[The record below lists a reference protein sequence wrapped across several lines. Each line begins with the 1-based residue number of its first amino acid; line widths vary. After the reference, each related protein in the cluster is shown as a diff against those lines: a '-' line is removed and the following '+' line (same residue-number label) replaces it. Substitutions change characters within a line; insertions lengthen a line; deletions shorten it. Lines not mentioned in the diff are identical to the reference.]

1 MSYCINPACP
11 EPQNA
16 DDAQQCK
23 ACGWKLILA
32 DRYQIT
38 QPLGQGGFGAT
49 FLSRDLLNPQSDIY
63 VMKELRPSSNA
74 PQVLDMARQLFQ
86 REGKTLERVGHHPQ
100 IPKLIDYFEWEG
112 HFYLVQEFIEGIT
125 VKQEVKQKGPYTEAQ
140 ARQFLWEMLPV
151 LDFIHSQNVIHRD
164 IKPANIIRRN
174 SDGVLFLIDF
184 GAVKD
189 KITKTML
196 TQGTGNTAFTQ
207 ISIGTSGFAPPEQIA
222 LRPVYASDIY
232 ALAVTCIFLLTG
244 QSPSRLGYDKSSG
257 EIKWRN
263 YIDVSP
269 QFAKVLEKMLE
280 ISVRQRYQAAS
291 DVIRA
296 LEGKTD
302 ADLMSSMTSYG
313 GGNTVTTPNTNT
325 QITQFGDNEEKTVFE
340 ENTVFENNPT
350 RISTSFSSASE
361 IAESIRAQKARLAKR
376 QGGDLNTGIS
386 QAKSSPNSRTPSPYS
401 GSNTTKPN
409 IAPSANTRD
418 NSRIERRVAPL
429 GQGNTVPPK
438 TTKTKWTANDLRS
451 SYIKGERDFADQ
463 DLSGLNLQKAQLAG
477 ANFYGAK
484 LEKTNLQG
492 ANLVDVNFGHC
503 HLENA
508 ILRDSNLTNAYMS
521 TASLEGADLRGADL
535 TGCYLRA
542 ANLRGANLCGANLTN
557 ATISDSQ
564 LSMAKT
570 NWFTIK
576 PNGKR

>member
-11 EPQNA
+11 EPQNLDEA
-16 DDAQQCK
+16 KQCK
-23 ACGWKLILA
+23 ACGGKLILA

-74 PQVLDMARQLFQ
+74 PQVLEMARQLFQ
-86 REGKTLERVGHHPQ
+86 REGKTLERVGHHQQ
-100 IPKLIDYFEWEG
+100 IPQLIDYFEWEG

-140 ARQFLWEMLPV
+140 ARKFLWEMLPV
-151 LDFIHSQNVIHRD
+151 LDFIHGQNVIHRD

-174 SDGVLFLIDF
+174 SDGALFLIDF

-280 ISVRQRYQAAS
+280 ISVRQRYQSAS

-302 ADLMSSMTSYG
+302 DDLMSSMTNYNS
-313 GGNTVTTPNTNT
+313 NTATTLDTNT
-325 QITQFGDNEEKTVFE
+325 QITKFGDNEEKTVFE
-340 ENTVFENNPT
+340 ENTAFENNPT
-350 RISTSFSSASE
+350 RISTSFSSASD
-361 IAESIRAQKARLAKR
+361 IAENIRAQKARLAKR
-376 QGGDLNTGIS
+376 QAGDMNSGIS
-386 QAKSSPNSRTPSPYS
+386 QAKSSSTNARASSP
-401 GSNTTKPN
+401 SNTTKPN
-409 IAPSANTRD
+409 TSNASNTRE
-418 NSRIERRVAPL
+418 NSR
-429 GQGNTVPPK
+429 
-438 TTKTKWTANDLRS
+438 
-451 SYIKGERDFADQ
+451 
-463 DLSGLNLQKAQLAG
+463 
-477 ANFYGAK
+477 
-484 LEKTNLQG
+484 
-492 ANLVDVNFGHC
+492 
-503 HLENA
+503 
-508 ILRDSNLTNAYMS
+508 
-521 TASLEGADLRGADL
+521 
-535 TGCYLRA
+535 
-542 ANLRGANLCGANLTN
+542 
-557 ATISDSQ
+557 
-564 LSMAKT
+564 
-570 NWFTIK
+570 
-576 PNGKR
+576 